1 MEEDDAD
8 NRRRNPTREVRKY
21 RWSNSGYRQ
30 CDIVASR
37 EMEKNRIIGNEY
49 TPQLCRKQ
57 LRGNSSSQ
65 LVLGRNV
72 PAAIKVL
79 LTRFS
84 NLLQLIPAK
93 ASDFRCMRFSY
104 SPFVSPADSGNER
117 EPRPEHFARL
127 FRYEAEQEG
136 GPLRYILSSSGRSVR
151 IHEETAKELGLWDA
165 HLTNDPASRL
175 LPTFQTVL
183 FETGCSAFSAASL
196 FAT

>member
-79 LTRFS
+79 LTQFS

-104 SPFVSPADSGNER
+104 SPFVSPEMSRN
-117 EPRPEHFARL
+117 HARSTL
-127 FRYEAEQEG
+127 QGYFGMKQNRKEA
-136 GPLRYILSSSGRSVR
+136 
-151 IHEETAKELGLWDA
+151 HCDT
-165 HLTNDPASRL
+165 
-175 LPTFQTVL
+175 
-183 FETGCSAFSAASL
+183 FSALPAVPSGFMRKL
-196 FAT
+196 RKSWDYGMRI